1 MNYSNGSVGTTIGM
15 DSGPEI
21 TRHLLKVTT
30 DALLAHLKALQ
41 EVTNK
46 LKEKAENFSRRHNKA
61 ELRHAFSTCVY
72 CMRFQSILV

>member
-46 LKEKAENFSRRHNKA
+46 LKEMNIDNEIQQIMLNFDKSRAEEF
-61 ELRHAFSTCVY
+61 LREGK
-72 CMRFQSILV
+72 